1 MCESPQ
7 DRELREL
14 LEEQM
19 HKFSQHRESNTPS
32 VAILDRE
39 KDLLSRERYH
49 NMRNVIGM
57 SIQMSKR
64 MEALECIM
72 EAYPSNLTLKEIK
85 AQLESSILKNDKEV
99 RELVKVK

>member
-32 VAILDRE
+32 VATLDGE

-64 MEALECIM
+64 MDALECIM

-85 AQLESSILKNDKEV
+85 AQLESSILKNDKEI